1 MTFREEFDSMG
12 MVRVPESSYYGP
24 STQRAVENFRIS
36 GLLMPMPVIHAIALI
51 KKCAAWV
58 HADIGLMD
66 LQLAQA
72 IIASAQEIL
81 DGKRDADFVVDVFQ
95 TGSGTST
102 HMNVNEVI
110 ASRANE
116 MLTGRRGGKTPV
128 HPNDHV
134 NMGQSSN
141 DVFPSAIHITA
152 LQEITQRLIP
162 ALKCLK
168 KSLND
173 KSVEFTD
180 VRKIGRTHLQDAV
193 PLTLGQEFSGFE
205 RQIDLGIQRLISVQ
219 PGLCELPLG
228 GTAVGTG
235 INTHPEFAK
244 RVVFRIAEATNLPFI
259 EALNHFEAQSAR
271 DAIVATSSVLKV
283 IAVSMI
289 KIANDIRWLASGPR
303 SGIGEISLPDLQPGS
318 SIMPGKINPVIPEV
332 VVQVAAQVIG
342 DDATIT
348 LCGHGGHFQ
357 LNAMMPVMA
366 HNLLESISLMTA
378 AVNTFAEKCVSGIQV
393 NLSKCRQ
400 NVENSLYMAT
410 ALSPFIGY
418 DRAAAAA
425 RQAVATGMPIRDVVV
440 SEMGDLEIPWDQL

>member
-1 MTFREEFDSMG
+1 MTVREEFDSMG